1 MKLNKKFLI
10 LPVIAALI
18 GAFYAL
24 PANAATPSDTPE
36 RYITLNAEGT
46 VSVTPDAVRLNA
58 TVTFVGATSKEAL
71 AGASTAAAKVR
82 AAIRAKAI
90 AAKDLKTTSI
100 TVYPEYSYTQEKGSF
115 IIGYRASQTFLVTIR
130 SADVAGVLV
139 EDIVNAGGN
148 DVQIQSVTPFV
159 IDATKATLAARAEA
173 VSQAKEKAASYASLL
188 GIKLGKI
195 TYLIENSSPISFPVV
210 MGIAKAADSAGTE
223 VDLGSQD
230 LTVSITIR
238 WSLA

>member
-1 MKLNKKFLI
+1 MKLNKKFLVI
-10 LPVIAALI
+10 PVIAALV

-24 PANAATPSDTPE
+24 PANAATSTDSPT

-71 AGASTAAAKVR
+71 AGASAAAAKVR

-100 TVYPEYSYTQEKGSF
+100 TVYPEYSYTQEQGSL
-115 IIGYRASQTFLVTIR
+115 ISGYRASQTFLVTIR

-159 IDATKATLAARAEA
+159 LDATKATLVARAEA
-173 VSQAKEKAASYASLL
+173 VSQAREKAASYASLL

-195 TYLIENSSPISFPVV
+195 TYLVENSSPISFPVV